1 MKMIIMR
8 VEIMTKIIFNPYTIQ
23 YELIMDNV
31 KAIFE
36 TKNEAE
42 FFYINRYIDD
52 EVVNYDEY
60 KIDYHNDLETIGTI
74 TIRIKKGS

>member
-1 MKMIIMR
+1 MA
-8 VEIMTKIIFNPYTIQ
+8 KIIFNPYTIQ

-52 EVVNYDEY
+52 TIVNYDEY
-60 KIDYHNDLETIGTI
+60 KIDYHNDLETMGTI
-74 TIRIKKGS
+74 TMRIKRGE

>member
-1 MKMIIMR
+1 
-8 VEIMTKIIFNPYTIQ
+8 MTKIIFNPYTIQ
-23 YELIMDNV
+23 YELIMENV

-52 EVVNYDEY
+52 SVVNYNEY

-74 TIRIKKGS
+74 TMYIKKGSQ